1 VDWPDAAFWSLVLGV
16 VAVEPVAEELVAAE
30 PVALWSVELGG
41 VVVVAAEPVALWSVE
56 LGGVVVDGVVADCP
70 LMLPAEVVLD
80 AFASLV
86 VGGCE
91 LGVV

>member
-1 VDWPDAAFWSLVLGV
+1 
-16 VAVEPVAEELVAAE
+16 
-30 PVALWSVELGG
+30 
-41 VVVVAAEPVALWSVE
+41 VVAAEPVALWSVE

>member
-1 VDWPDAAFWSLVLGV
+1 VVVDWPDAAFWSLVLGV
-16 VAVEPVAEELVAAE
+16 VAVEPVAEEL
-30 PVALWSVELGG
+30 
-41 VVVVAAEPVALWSVE
+41 VAAEPVALWSVE